1 MGSGEVQGGLRNSG
15 VSPWFLIR
23 MISYRKSGEPIW
35 LKSSQLNAVG
45 ACASHDNHGDE
56 VRVDGARAELRWE

>member
-1 MGSGEVQGGLRNSG
+1 M
-15 VSPWFLIR
+15 SPWFLIR
-23 MISYRKSGEPIW
+23 MISYRKGGVAQARIW